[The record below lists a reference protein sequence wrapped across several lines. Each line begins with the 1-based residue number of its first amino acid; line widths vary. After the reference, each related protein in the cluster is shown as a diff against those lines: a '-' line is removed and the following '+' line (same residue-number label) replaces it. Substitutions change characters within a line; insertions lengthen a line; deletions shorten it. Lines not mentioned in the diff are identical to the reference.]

1 MTAAFTKWSFPTLSS
16 PTFGLQPQPSDRT
29 CQENWPLS
37 YVSLVRA
44 TYCTEYGHR
53 IGSVSTRCYLTGR
66 YKLARSCSN
75 SNLLRP
81 RVRKVV
87 SNKMYLHE
95 QNFINQLLRIYI
107 CRCKKVVNKGPDSS
121 CTSFVVCSHGYED
134 FIVLMRLLLASV
146 LRVDCQSYYQY

>member
-1 MTAAFTKWSFPTLSS
+1 
-16 PTFGLQPQPSDRT
+16 
-29 CQENWPLS
+29 
-37 YVSLVRA
+37 
-44 TYCTEYGHR
+44 
-53 IGSVSTRCYLTGR
+53 
-66 YKLARSCSN
+66 
-75 SNLLRP
+75 
-81 RVRKVV
+81 VRKVV

-107 CRCKKVVNKGPDSS
+107 GTCKKVVNKGPDSP